1 MSPTGIYPWMKAL
14 HVASVLVFVGGVVAA
29 AVFLRNQAQDPTQPG
44 SATYAMRRWDRM
56 ATTPAMLLVW
66 AFGFELAISGH
77 WFHSAW
83 LQTKL
88 VLVVLLSGIHG
99 VQSARLQRLSRG
111 RASNAPWTE
120 PLILACILGISILVV
135 VKPF

>member
-1 MSPTGIYPWMKAL
+1 MSLAGIYPWMKAL

-29 AVFLRNQAQDPTQPG
+29 AVFLRSHGHDTTQPG

-77 WFHSAW
+77 WFQSAW
-83 LQTKL
+83 LQAKL
-88 VLVVLLSGIHG
+88 VLVILLSGIHG
-99 VQSARLQRLSRG
+99 VQSGRLRRLSRG
-111 RASNAPWTE
+111 RASNGPRAE
-120 PLILACILGISILVV
+120 PLMLACILGISILVV